1 MRKVARDRL
10 VKEIAFFGI
19 ALGIITLDQVS
30 KYLVKT
36 HVALGQFVPET
47 GFFRITHTT
56 NTGGAFGIFANQAF
70 LITLV
75 AIAGVATILIY
86 VRYAPLNRMPV
97 RVALGL
103 VLGGTV
109 GNLIDRL
116 AFGSVV
122 DFIDIGVSHYRWATF
137 NIADSALVVGIV
149 VLLYFLVFQ
158 FGKGETLERGSG

>member
-1 MRKVARDRL
+1 MRKVSRDTL
-10 VKEIAFFGI
+10 VKETTFFGI
-19 ALGIITLDQVS
+19 ALGIISADQVT
-30 KYLVKT
+30 KYVVKT

-75 AIAGVATILIY
+75 ALAGIVTILIY

-122 DFIDIGVSHYRWATF
+122 DFIDIGVGQYRWATF
-137 NIADSALVVGIV
+137 NVADAALVVGIV
-149 VLLYFLVFQ
+149 VLLYFLLFR
-158 FGKGETLERGSG
+158 FGRGETLEQGSG